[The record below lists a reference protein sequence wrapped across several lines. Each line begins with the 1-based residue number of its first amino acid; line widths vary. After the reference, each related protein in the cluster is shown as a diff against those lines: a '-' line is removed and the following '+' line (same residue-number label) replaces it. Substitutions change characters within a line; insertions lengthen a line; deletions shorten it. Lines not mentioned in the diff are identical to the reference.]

1 MHSIQE
7 PQHRISSHAVKV
19 LRLNALIEMLISFV
33 IVSVLLFLYYH
44 YNWFR
49 WIGLIIYILTI
60 LAVVR
65 TVYEIFINPVYT
77 QRTWRYEIDEKH
89 VQLKHGAFKKTY
101 QIIPMAK
108 VQYVET
114 HQGPLLRRYGLSE
127 IVIGT
132 MASIHTIPAIPE
144 AEAETLRTR
153 IAFLA
158 EITEVDD

>member
-1 MHSIQE
+1 MHVHAIQE

-19 LRLNALIEMLISFV
+19 LRLNALIEMFISFV
-33 IVSVLLFLYYH
+33 ILSVLLFLYYH

-49 WIGLIIYILTI
+49 WIGLIIYILAI

-114 HQGPLLRRYGLSE
+114 IKVRCCAGMGFQKLLLEPWLPY
-127 IVIGT
+127 
-132 MASIHTIPAIPE
+132 
-144 AEAETLRTR
+144 TR
-153 IAFLA
+153 SLLFLKRKQRH
-158 EITEVDD
+158 